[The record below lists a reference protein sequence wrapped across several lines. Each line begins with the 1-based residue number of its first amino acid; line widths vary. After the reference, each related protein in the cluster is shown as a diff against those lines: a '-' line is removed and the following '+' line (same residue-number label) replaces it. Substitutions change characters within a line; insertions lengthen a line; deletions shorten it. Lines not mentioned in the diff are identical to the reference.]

1 MAKIR
6 EELSLVDKFSKVFS
20 KYVDLA
26 EKASKKTQAAQKS
39 IKSFESA
46 AKNAGSGASGLT
58 NAVRNLAGA
67 YLSLQGLRNVLNLSD
82 TISQTT
88 ARIDMMNDGLQ
99 TTEELTSMIYAAA
112 QRSRAS
118 YTGMADMVGK
128 LGNLAG
134 NAFNS
139 SQELVAFAEQLN
151 KQIALSGASAASA
164 DAAILQLTQGLSS
177 GALRGEELNSV
188 LEQTPMVA
196 KTIADYLGMTTGEMR
211 ELASEGGLTAEV
223 VKNAL
228 LSAADETNAKFAQ
241 LPMTFGQ
248 TMTQLQ
254 NYAIQAFQP
263 VLQQI
268 SDFINSPAFEQI
280 KVQLAGAIT
289 SIASFASQALTVI
302 GNLITW
308 VAQNWS
314 LIQPILT
321 GVVAGFIAWKVA
333 TLAIA
338 AALTVLNLVIY
349 ASPLTWVVLAIVA
362 IVAAIA
368 MWISYVGGLQ
378 VAWLIVVDAVLTA
391 WDYLVL
397 GFWTGVYWVQEMLA
411 QMALGFQSAGVAIAN
426 FVGQMKVNVL
436 TIIQNMVNGAIDL
449 INWFINQLN
458 KLPGVSISAIGHA
471 TFAATAAASEAVA
484 AANREVG
491 LGAKAG
497 QLAAQKAMNQA
508 SLQGMINS
516 LTSNHANRQNE
527 IQQLQHA
534 SQSPDNTNS
543 ILDSLNGTG
552 SAEALSGMNGI
563 GSVGGSAG
571 GLGGAVGDIGGSVGG
586 SLGSDVADIKKEV
599 AMSEEDLKSLVD
611 MAERQYVN
619 NINLNAQTPVITVNG
634 QNTGNTAD
642 DRKALANAI
651 RDILIEQAASASI
664 RSTARVV

>member
-46 AKNAGSGASGLT
+46 AKNAGSGVSGLT

-99 TTEELTSMIYAAA
+99 TTEELTNMIYAAA

-134 NAFNS
+134 NAFDS

-280 KVQLAGAIT
+280 KVQLASTINAV
-289 SIASFASQALTVI
+289 ASFASQALTLI

-308 VAQNWS
+308 ISENWS
-314 LIQPILT
+314 VIQPILA
-321 GVVAGFIAWKVA
+321 GVVAGFIAWKIA

-338 AALTVLNLVIY
+338 AAQAVLNLVLY
-349 ASPLTWVVLAIVA
+349 ASPLTWIVMAIVA

-368 MWISYVGGLQ
+368 YWISAIGGLQ
-378 VAWLIVVDAVLTA
+378 VAWLIVVDAVLYH
-391 WDYLVL
+391 WDLLKL
-397 GFWTGVYWVQEMLA
+397 GFWTGVFFVQNLLDS
-411 QMALGFQSAGVAIAN
+411 MALAFWEVAVAIGTYVAN
-426 FVGQMKVNVL
+426 MKANVL

-449 INWFINQLN
+449 INWFIEQINKIAPVSIEAIAHVTFGAAAQAEAEAQISAANSGLDAMRDKVNANKADRLNQL
-458 KLPGVSISAIGHA
+458 KDM
-471 TFAATAAASEAVA
+471 
-484 AANREVG
+484 ANELV
-491 LGAKAG
+491 
-497 QLAAQKAMNQA
+497 
-508 SLQGMINS
+508 
-516 LTSNHANRQNE
+516 TNHQNRQDE
-527 IQQLQHA
+527 IQKLQHA
-534 SQSPDNTNS
+534 SQSQESNS
-543 ILDSLNGTG
+543 ILDMLNGTG
-552 SAEALSGMNGI
+552 SIGALSG
-563 GSVGGSAG
+563 VGGVG
-571 GLGGAVGDIGGSVGG
+571 GIGGAVGDIGGSVGG
-586 SLGSDVADIKKEV
+586 SLGSDVSDIKKEV

-619 NINLNAQTPVITVNG
+619 NINLTAQTPVITVNG
-634 QNTGNTAD
+634 QNTGNNAE
-642 DRKALANAI
+642 DRKALANAL
-651 RDILIEQAASASI
+651 RDILLEQSASASI

>member
-6 EELSLVDKFSKVFS
+6 EELILEDKFTKTFS
-20 KYVDLA
+20 KFTSLA
-26 EKASKKTQAAQKS
+26 EKASRGMQKAEKA
-39 IKSFESA
+39 IESFHKATGSA
-46 AKNAGSGASGLT
+46 SSGSDRLT
-58 NAVRNLAGA
+58 SSLRSLAGA

-99 TTEELTSMIYAAA
+99 TTEELTNMIYAAA

-338 AALTVLNLVIY
+338 AAQTVLNLVLY

-391 WDYLVL
+391 WDYLQL
-397 GFWTGVYWVQEMLA
+397 GFWTGVFFVLNMLDA
-411 QMALGFQSAGVAIAN
+411 MAFGFQQVGVAIADY
-426 FVGQMKVNVL
+426 VGNMKVTVL

-449 INWFINQLN
+449 INFFIEQLN

-471 TFAATAAASEAVA
+471 TFAATAAANEA
-484 AANREVG
+484 AASASRNSA
-491 LGAKAG
+491 LS
-497 QLAAQKAMNQA
+497 AQKAQNEASAADRQA
-508 SLQGMINS
+508 QLNAMLSELQ
-516 LTSNHANRQNE
+516 SNHSNRQNE

-534 SQSPDNTNS
+534 SQSQDDGS
-543 ILDSLNGTG
+543 GILDMLNGTG
-552 SAEALSGMNGI
+552 SSGALSGLGGI
-563 GSVGGSAG
+563 GGSG
-571 GLGGAVGDIGGSVGG
+571 GLSGAVGDIGGSVGG
-586 SLGSDVADIKKEV
+586 SLGSDVSDIKKEV

-619 NINLNAQTPVITVNG
+619 NINLTAQTPVITVQG
-634 QNTGNTAD
+634 QNTGNTKE

-651 RDILIEQAASASI
+651 RDILLEQAASASV

>member
-46 AKNAGSGASGLT
+46 AKNAGSGVSGLT

-134 NAFNS
+134 NAFDS
-139 SQELVAFAEQLN
+139 SQELVSFAEQLN

-228 LSAADETNAKFAQ
+228 LSAAEETNAKFEQ
-241 LPMTFGQ
+241 LPMTFSQ
-248 TMTQLQ
+248 TMNQLK

-280 KVQLAGAIT
+280 KVQLASAINAV
-289 SIASFASQALTVI
+289 ASFASQALTLI
-302 GNLITW
+302 GNLIAW
-308 VAQNWS
+308 ISENWS
-314 LIQPILT
+314 VIQPILA

-338 AALTVLNLVIY
+338 AAQAVLNLVLY
-349 ASPLTWVVLAIVA
+349 ASPLTWIVIAIVA

-368 MWISYVGGLQ
+368 YWISAIGGLQ
-378 VAWLIVVDAVLTA
+378 VAWLIVVDAVLYH
-391 WDYLVL
+391 WDLLKL
-397 GFWTGVYWVQEMLA
+397 GFWTGVFFVQNLLDS
-411 QMALGFQSAGVAIAN
+411 MALAFWEVAVAIGTYVAN
-426 FVGQMKVNVL
+426 MKANVL

-449 INWFINQLN
+449 INWFVEQLN
-458 KLPGVSISAIGHA
+458 KLPGVSINAIAHV
-471 TFAATAAASEAVA
+471 TFGTAAQAEAEA
-484 AANREVG
+484 QISAANSG
-491 LGAKAG
+491 LDAMRDKVNANKADRLN
-497 QLAAQKAMNQA
+497 QLKDMANE
-508 SLQGMINS
+508 LV
-516 LTSNHANRQNE
+516 TNHQNRQDE
-527 IQQLQHA
+527 IQKLQHA
-534 SQSPDNTNS
+534 SQSQESNS
-543 ILDSLNGTG
+543 ILDMLNGTG
-552 SAEALSGMNGI
+552 SIGALSG
-563 GSVGGSAG
+563 VGGVG
-571 GLGGAVGDIGGSVGG
+571 GIGGAVGDIGGSVGG
-586 SLGSDVADIKKEV
+586 SLGSDVSDIKKEV

-619 NINLNAQTPVITVNG
+619 NINLTAQTPVITVNG
-634 QNTGNTAD
+634 QNTGNNAE
-642 DRKALANAI
+642 DRKALANAL
-651 RDILIEQAASASI
+651 RDILLEQSASASI